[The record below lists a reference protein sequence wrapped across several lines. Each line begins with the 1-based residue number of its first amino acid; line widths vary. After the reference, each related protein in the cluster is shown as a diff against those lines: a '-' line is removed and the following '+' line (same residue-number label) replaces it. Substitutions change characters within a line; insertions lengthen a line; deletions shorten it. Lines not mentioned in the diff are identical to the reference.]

1 MDNIVLY
8 DGIYQAE
15 VDEFAYAEAELVVAS
30 NYIDNL
36 FFDLVRGFNENAV
49 MYSEADDE
57 GGAKQGF
64 FKRIWAMFKK
74 FWKAIIDFIKNV
86 CRRTLEILG
95 KPFGFKMNK
104 ANNAGGAGSGGGS
117 SSRSDAPSSNSNVGT
132 GDSSSW
138 SSLKELTTLMNT
150 TIAYIKT
157 PKSVS
162 KEDVSKEGI
171 LDSNLIKDSLNSKVS
186 LGVYKNNNITNN
198 MSALK
203 LLASKLNLFDNKDLL
218 ESLDKAN
225 SNKTGAD
232 LDKVLTEAR
241 AHKNMNF
248 KFEIAKA
255 SDGNDAAEHVKRLVA
270 YTDAAYRIVKNIMI
284 CSGNVAGAM
293 VDIEGK
299 KNDTEALDVCR
310 DLYNTIIRNAK
321 SNTFHQIHNEVIGQ
335 VNDEDKIFGMKVKD
349 SVALSPVYYLYSFG
363 KTNLHGLI
371 NEKDFLADI
380 DSIPAVKNSSD
391 FKAEAYEANMNLL
404 KGEMLTKDIIK
415 VGLTTVEIKPGY
427 KIDAMRFLGEKGA
440 ASKSPSG
447 VIANRPFNGT
457 EKFEDIV
464 KKVLRENL
472 KDMTQMKEQYELE
485 DSKQNTLKDLKDAK
499 KVSSNSIIQGLISNA
514 SAILKSTVKNMVD
527 VTNLTVRVDNACVS
541 TPYIFQSVH
550 IANAIHIYWDRLC
563 YAKDFMLKELEN
575 NKALKDDLGD
585 TVEKEKSELLQD
597 FKSLGN
603 DLSNIFRQKYGD

>member
-1 MDNIVLY
+1 MDNLILY

-36 FFDLVRGFNENAV
+36 FFDLVRGFNDDAV
-49 MYSEADDE
+49 LYGESDDD
-57 GGAKQGF
+57 GAKQGF

-86 CRRTLEILG
+86 CRKVLEILA

-104 ANNAGGAGSGGGS
+104 ANNSGGAGSGGGS
-117 SSRSDAPSSNSNVGT
+117 STRSDAPSSNSNTGT

-138 SSLKELTTLMNT
+138 NSLKELTTLMNT

-171 LDSNLIKDSLNSKVS
+171 LDSNLIKDSLNSNTS
-186 LGVYKNNNITNN
+186 LAVYKANNITDN
-198 MSALK
+198 MSRLVT
-203 LLASKLNLFDNKDLL
+203 LAKKLNLFDNKDILD
-218 ESLDKAN
+218 SLDSSS

-232 LDKVLTEAR
+232 LDKVLKEAR

-248 KFEIAKA
+248 KFEIAKP
-255 SDGNDAAEHVKRLVA
+255 SDGQDQAEHIKRLIA
-270 YTDAAYRIVKNIMI
+270 YMDAAYRIVKNVMG
-284 CSGNVAGAM
+284 CSGNVAAAM
-293 VDIEGK
+293 EDIEKK
-299 KNDTEALDVCR
+299 KNDTEALDICK

-321 SNTFHQIHNEVIGQ
+321 TDTFQKIHGEVIAHI
-335 VNDEDKIFGMKVKD
+335 NDEDKLFGMKAKD
-349 SVALSPVYYLYSFG
+349 AVALSPVYYLYSFG

-391 FKAEAYEANMNLL
+391 FKAEAYDANMNLL
-404 KGEMLTKDIIK
+404 KGEMLEKNVASI
-415 VGLTTVEIKPGY
+415 GLATVEIKPGY
-427 KIDAMRFLGEKGA
+427 KINSMKFLGDKGS
-440 ASKSPSG
+440 ASSNSNG
-447 VIANRPFNGT
+447 VLSDRAFNGT
-457 EKFEDIV
+457 MKFEDIA
-464 KKVLRENL
+464 KSVLRENL
-472 KDMTQMKEQYELE
+472 KDMTQMKEEYEL
-485 DSKQNTLKDLKDAK
+485 DDAKKNTLKDLKDAK
-499 KVSSNSIIQGLISNA
+499 HISSNSVIQGLVTNA
-514 SAILKSTVKNMVD
+514 SAILKSTVKNMTEI
-527 VTNLTVRVDNACVS
+527 TNLTVRVDNACVS

-550 IANAIHIYWDRLC
+550 IANAMLIYWDKLC
-563 YAKDFMLKELEN
+563 YAKDFILKELDN

-585 TVEKEKSELLQD
+585 GVEKEKTELLQD

-603 DLSNIFRQKYGD
+603 TLSTIFRQKYGD